1 MFSPPKKQLD
11 HELKIKRNGKKL
23 SIQLIQGNIWDFIS
37 INTWSG
43 NTINNVAM
51 ELNKLNAML
60 SKLGPFTDRKTLKSD
75 DHAIF
80 NIYLS
85 YALFRAEFIIS

>member
-1 MFSPPKKQLD
+1 
-11 HELKIKRNGKKL
+11 
-23 SIQLIQGNIWDFIS
+23 
-37 INTWSG
+37 
-43 NTINNVAM
+43 M

-75 DHAIF
+75 DHAMF
-80 NIYLS
+80 NLCLS